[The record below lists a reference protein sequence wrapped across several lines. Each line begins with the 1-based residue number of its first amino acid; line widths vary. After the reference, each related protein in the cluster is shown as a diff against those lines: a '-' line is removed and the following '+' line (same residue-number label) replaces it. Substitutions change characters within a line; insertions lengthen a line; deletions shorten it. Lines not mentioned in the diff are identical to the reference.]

1 MRPSLAAVLLL
12 PGLASAA
19 DLEARSRIDAVT
31 VYQSSARV
39 TRVAKVDLP
48 AGDVRLLLHGITD
61 RLVDDSLRV
70 QGTGSARAR
79 VFGVSVDRVT
89 GVEAAA
95 GEARAAQERLDRL
108 QDQDRALEDQQK
120 GAATRRDFVDSLRS
134 TYSEERARNMAVR
147 GVSSREWADMVA
159 FVARER
165 EAAAADLRKAEVARR
180 DLAKRIQA
188 AKADLAKLQAKR
200 SETTSTVA
208 VELRA
213 EQAGSFEV
221 QVSYVVPSASWRPV
235 WDARLAAEKQ
245 VMALSL
251 HASVEQATGEDWSD
265 VRLAVSTAQPAR
277 SLYVPELS
285 PRWLEKPRPRPMAY
299 AASPAQAPMAGEV
312 GRAKAVR
319 KADMPEEAEAKL
331 EAIEAP
337 SAEIAEGLLSA
348 TFTAPRRES
357 VDGAGRA
364 RKIHL
369 AELPLQAELTR
380 VAAPRQDASAFLT
393 AKATNGTGTALL
405 PGPAS
410 VFLGDEFVGRAALPL
425 TPPGGEVKLAFGA
438 DDRVKIERKV
448 LERKHETSGLFTKDD
463 VIVYRIRTTVKNLY
477 AAPVSVRILDLVP
490 VSREEEV
497 KVKVLDG
504 STPPSEEDPMKPG
517 VRAYALALQ
526 PREEKAI
533 ELRYEVR
540 FPKGMAVSGL
550 E

>member
-1 MRPSLAAVLLL
+1 MRSSLAVALLL

-31 VYQSSARV
+31 VYQTSARV

-48 AGDVRLLLHGITD
+48 AGDVRLLLPGVTD
-61 RLVDDSLRV
+61 RLLDDSLRV
-70 QGTGSARAR
+70 RGTGSAGAR
-79 VFGVSVDRVT
+79 VFGLSVDRVS
-89 GVEAAA
+89 GVGAAA
-95 GEARAAQERLDRL
+95 AEARAAQERLDGL
-108 QDQDRALEDQQK
+108 QDEDRALEDQQK

-165 EAAAADLRKAEVARR
+165 EAAAAELRKAETARR
-180 DLAKRIQA
+180 GLAKRIQA
-188 AKADLAKLQAKR
+188 ARAELEKLQAKR
-200 SETTSTVA
+200 SETTKTIA
-208 VELRA
+208 IDLRA
-213 EQAGSFEV
+213 EKPGAFEV
-221 QVSYVVPSASWRPV
+221 RVSYVVPNASWRPV
-235 WDARLAAEKQ
+235 WDARLAAERKA
-245 VMALSL
+245 MDLSL
-251 HASVEQATGEDWSD
+251 HASVEQVTGEDWSD

-277 SLYVPELS
+277 ALYLPELS
-285 PRWLEKPRPRPMAY
+285 PRWLEKPRPRPVPY
-299 AASPAQAPMAGEV
+299 AASPAARPMAAEV
-312 GRAKAVR
+312 ARAKSPR
-319 KADMPEEAEAKL
+319 KADMEDEAEAKQ

-337 SAEIAEGLLSA
+337 PAEIAEGLLSA

-369 AELPLQAELTR
+369 AEFPLEAELTR
-380 VAAPRQDASAFLT
+380 IAAPRQDAAAFL
-393 AKATNGTGTALL
+393 AARATNGTGTALL
-405 PGPAS
+405 PGQAS

-448 LERKHETSGLFTKDD
+448 LERKQETSGLFTKDD
-463 VIVYRIRTTVKNLY
+463 VVVYRVRTTVKNLY
-477 AAPVSVRILDLVP
+477 ATPVSVRILDLVP

-517 VRAYALALQ
+517 VRTYALALQ
-526 PREEKAI
+526 PHEERAI

>member
-1 MRPSLAAVLLL
+1 MRSSLAVALLL

-19 DLEARSRIDAVT
+19 DLEARSCIDSVT
-31 VYQSSARV
+31 VYASSARV
-39 TRVAKVDLP
+39 TRIVKVDLD
-48 AGDVRLLLHGITD
+48 AGDVRLVLPGLTD

-70 QGTGSARAR
+70 QGTGTARAR
-79 VFGVSVDRVT
+79 VHGVSVDRVA
-89 GVEAAA
+89 GIGAAA
-95 GEARAAQERLDRL
+95 EEARAAQERLDRL

-120 GAATRRDFVDSLRS
+120 GATTRRDFVDSLRS
-134 TYSEERARNMAVR
+134 TYSDERARNMAVR

-159 FVARER
+159 FVAKER
-165 EAAAADLRKAEVARR
+165 DAAAADLRKAEIARR
-180 DLAKRIQA
+180 DLAKRILA

-200 SETTSTVA
+200 SETTKTIA

-213 EQAGSFEV
+213 EKPGAFDLQI
-221 QVSYVVPSASWRPV
+221 SYVVPNASWRPV

-245 VMALSL
+245 EMDLSL
-251 HASVEQATGEDWSD
+251 YGSVEQTTGEDWSD

-285 PRWLEKPRPRPMAY
+285 PRWLEKPRPRPMEY
-299 AASPAQAPMAGEV
+299 AARPATAPMAEEAA
-312 GRAKAVR
+312 RAKAPR
-319 KADMPEEAEAKL
+319 KADAAAPESKQEAV
-331 EAIEAP
+331 EAP
-337 SAEIAEGLLSA
+337 SAEISEGLLSA

-369 AELPLQAELTR
+369 AEFPLAAELSR
-380 VAAPRQDASAFLT
+380 IAAPRQDPSAFLT

-405 PGPAS
+405 PGQAS
-410 VFLGDEFVGRAALPL
+410 VFVGDEFVGRAALPL

-448 LERKHETSGLFTKDD
+448 LERRNETSGLFTKDD
-463 VIVYRIRTTVKNLY
+463 VVVYRIRTTVKNLY
-477 AAPVSVRILDLVP
+477 ATPVSVKVLDLVP
-490 VSREEEV
+490 VSREEDV
-497 KVKVLDG
+497 KVKVLDD
-504 STPPSEEDPMKPG
+504 STPPTEEDPMRPG
-517 VRAYALALQ
+517 VRAYAVSLQ

-533 ELRYEVR
+533 DLRYEVR
-540 FPKGMAVSGL
+540 FPKGMALSGL